1 MKNYGKVI
9 DAIVDL
15 IDLLEDEGLNV
26 NDVVLEDISDL
37 LGIPDMMLSAFYY
50 HDDEDKD
57 PF

>member
-1 MKNYGKVI
+1 MNNYGIVI

-26 NDVVLEDISDL
+26 NDVVLEDIADL

-50 HDDEDKD
+50 HDDSEDY
-57 PF
+57 